1 MARAAYAIVVSS
13 NASKIAFSSAA
24 DNDGCF
30 AHIQLSR
37 KSAQHCNCRHRYAA
51 NHDRAD
57 GGKEADE
64 LLVSELG

>member
-37 KSAQHCNCRHRYAA
+37 KSASMSAIGESDWIA
-51 NHDRAD
+51 
-57 GGKEADE
+57 
-64 LLVSELG
+64 VSFLSWSRL